1 MRICCFAL
9 AGVLAFA
16 AAEPAYAQVP
26 PRAAELEAY
35 SGLHLAAALGD
46 AADAER
52 LLKAGA
58 SPDSRDAYER
68 TPLHVA
74 AYFRRHDVIAVLA
87 GAGAD
92 LGAKE
97 RDQYDAITI
106 AAVADDVA
114 TLRVLL
120 DLGASAK
127 LVTSRH
133 NGTAL
138 IAAAHLGYDEIV
150 KLLIKAG
157 APLNHVNNLG
167 WTALMESIVL
177 GKGGP
182 RHTETLRALVVAGA
196 NVNLPD
202 RDGMT
207 PRAHAWARGYW
218 EMVRILENAGG
229 R

>member
-1 MRICCFAL
+1 MAGGL
-9 AGVLAFA
+9 ACGVA
-16 AAEPAYAQVP
+16 APGLAQVR
-26 PRAAELEAY
+26 PRASELEAY

-46 AADAER
+46 AVQASRLVAGGADVNI
-52 LLKAGA
+52 
-58 SPDSRDAYER
+58 RDGYER

-74 AYFRRHDVIAVLA
+74 TYFGRRDVIAVLA

-92 LGAKE
+92 LAAKE
-97 RDQYDAITI
+97 RDRYDAVTI

-120 DLGASAK
+120 ELGASAK

-133 NGTAL
+133 DGTAL
-138 IAAAHLGYDEIV
+138 IAAAHLGHDEAV
-150 KLLIKAG
+150 KLLIGAG

-167 WTALMESIVL
+167 WTAVIESIVL

-182 RHTETLRALVVAGA
+182 RHVETLRALVRAGA
-196 NVNLPD
+196 NVNLAD
-202 RDGMT
+202 REGMT
-207 PRAHAWARGYW
+207 PRALAWARGYW